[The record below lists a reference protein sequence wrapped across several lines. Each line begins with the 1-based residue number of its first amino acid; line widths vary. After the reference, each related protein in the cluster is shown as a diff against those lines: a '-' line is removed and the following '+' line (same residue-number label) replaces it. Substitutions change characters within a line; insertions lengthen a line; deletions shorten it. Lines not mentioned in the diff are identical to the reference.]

1 MKIKSLKF
9 TLETGVLLK
18 RGRMLWT
25 QVKHKDGA
33 KALAEFDTKEQARQ
47 YIRNHLPVEY
57 VRIVNP
63 TGKIEMTNNC

>member
-1 MKIKSLKF
+1 MKTKSEKF

-25 QVKHKDGA
+25 QVRHKDGE
-33 KALAEFDTKEQARQ
+33 KALVECDTREQARQ
-47 YIRNHLPVEY
+47 YMRNHLLTEY

-63 TGKIEMTNNC
+63 AGKTEMTNNC